1 MRAVST
7 LLVLTALVGG
17 CAAPKPVKV
26 VLGEACERCR
36 RPIVEDR
43 LVAEHI
49 GANGI
54 AQKFRTIHCMSTWL
68 GQHPD
73 AARDY
78 LFVTNYA
85 VKGGWIRAE
94 RASFVRVIVSPNTME
109 RDFIAFADPAQA
121 AEAARSHNSQVVGWD
136 DVVQLGRTEPLGG
149 D

>member
-1 MRAVST
+1 MRALST
-7 LLVLTALVGG
+7 VLVLSALLAG

-43 LVAEHI
+43 LAAEHI
-49 GANGI
+49 ASNGF

-68 GQHPD
+68 AQHPD

-78 LFVTNYA
+78 IFVANYA
-85 VKGGWIRAE
+85 VKGGWVRAE
-94 RASFVRVIVSPNTME
+94 RASFVRVIVNPNTME
-109 RDFIAFADPAQA
+109 RDFIAFANAGQA
-121 AEAARSHNSQVVGWD
+121 AEAARTRNGQVVAWD

-149 D
+149 N